1 MSISLKN
8 SDNDLTTFNNS
19 INSLNDD
26 KSMTDD
32 SVNDCCIIED
42 NKEVE
47 EEVKKI
53 MTDILQ
59 NKIFDDG
66 SPTQDEIL
74 KILRNR
80 FNPYQ
85 LNASKATRYVNEMF
99 GKTVLTEDE
108 ARNLFKR
115 FSDGKTNR
123 VNHELLEKRFKENP
137 KISAAELA
145 IGICSKSSAMRWLA
159 KKNEDVESNK
169 EKDKTPYSNK
179 LRKRNAGQMADNVSK
194 EKQIPRKGH
203 TADKERTDGQHSIC
217 QIDPVTKKRF
227 YEPHKRPDCDD
238 IYCLSS
244 VTQIGERICNIE
256 NKMIELEELF
266 CALVKKNTSE
276 NNKITNNNHHQ
287 QQPSSFFS
295 QQQFLQ
301 QQNIRQFAPTNN
313 FNGTRAILG
322 CSLRNIL
329 PIQGRNEQIYR
340 PNTSSQ
346 VQQRIIAPTQPF
358 AVNTRPPPRL
368 PIASATATISTTRPL
383 EGYPMPRQLN
393 IIRPQINENS
403 SYKPLDIPH
412 KELKNG
418 VRVFFMDTSSQNTCP
433 VCFGAFPGIIF
444 TDRSASI
451 IQNVHLKRHTSGP
464 LEAFYCQIC
473 SHCVTQPRVLFLSLP
488 SIVQHLINSHGMPK
502 NVKHDSF
509 YIRNF
514 NNSETTEALQHF
526 IANQLKL
533 SITQLITEMNSS
545 NLNWAKTVPVG
556 QFVKSSNPP
565 ANTKNKQKVD
575 NTKNNQQNKKKK
587 KRGREETPPF
597 DLNGDPLDQL
607 LKCPSQCTLIQRH
620 RTHLK
625 RKQVPVKQI
634 LEPIKMQNVI
644 IDLSLIG
651 LAKYIDYKNDKG
663 QIRSDK
669 QNRKEGN
676 EGGSNPLTLDDNEDK
691 TDESE
696 DNEDEEISS
705 NDSDYSPRKAN
716 RGFETRKRKKM
727 ESSERCSS
735 TNIVDQL
742 QQHRLQ
748 QIIEKNLNNTPSSS
762 QSLPANKG
770 LMNFTL
776 NSPLSSNG
784 VQNVVCKTEPA
795 NQQH

>member
-8 SDNDLTTFNNS
+8 SDIDLTTLNNS

-32 SVNDCCIIED
+32 SASDCCIIVD
-42 NKEVE
+42 NKGIE
-47 EEVKKI
+47 EEVQKL
-53 MTDILQ
+53 MMDILQ

-123 VNHELLEKRFKENP
+123 VNQELLEKRFKENP

-145 IGICSKSSAMRWLA
+145 IGICSKSSAMRWLS
-159 KKNEDVESNK
+159 KKNKDVESNK

-179 LRKRNAGQMADNVSK
+179 LRKRNAGQMADNVNK
-194 EKQIPRKGH
+194 EKQIVRKGH

-266 CALVKKNTSE
+266 CALVKKNTSG

-301 QQNIRQFAPTNN
+301 QQNLRQFAPTNN

-340 PNTSSQ
+340 PNTSVNTSSQ

-418 VRVFFMDTSSQNTCP
+418 VRVFFMDITTSSQNTCP
-433 VCFGAFPGIIF
+433 VCFGVFPGIIF

-545 NLNWAKTVPVG
+545 NLNWAKTVPYG

-565 ANTKNKQKVD
+565 TNTKNKQKVD

-625 RKQVPVKQI
+625 RKQVTVKQI

-669 QNRKEGN
+669 QIRKEGN
-676 EGGSNPLTLDDNEDK
+676 EGGSDSEDK

-696 DNEDEEISS
+696 DNEDEETSS

-727 ESSERCSS
+727 ESSERSSS

-762 QSLPANKG
+762 QSLPAHKG
-770 LMNFTL
+770 LMNFTS